1 MSKRL
6 TFIGHDVLR
15 RDPITFLEGLR
26 QRFPNVSETGIQAI
40 AKREL
45 GKKPPRYDQY
55 VQGLFGE
62 DILTDDVTTI
72 AAWRWLTPI
81 LRREV
86 QQASLEQRRAMVDP
100 KGLSATYVWR
110 KDNGWVQEVTDSD
123 ADILRAS
130 GARTWFRDTD
140 MFGTHVPTRM
150 WDFPVIET
158 HTFNNQFDANAYRK
172 EQHRQQQWRGR

>member
-15 RDPITFLEGLR
+15 RDPVKFLDGLR
-26 QRFPNVSETGIQAI
+26 QRFPNVSETGIQEI

-45 GKKPPRYDQY
+45 GKTPPRYDRY
-55 VQGLFGE
+55 VQCLFGE

-72 AAWRWLTPI
+72 PAWRWLTPI
-81 LRREV
+81 LRRQIQGV
-86 QQASLEQRRAMVDP
+86 PIEQRRELVDP
-100 KGLSATYVWR
+100 KGMSATYVWR

-130 GARTWFRDTD
+130 NARTWFRDTD
-140 MFGTHVPTRM
+140 AFGTHVPTRM
-150 WDFPVIET
+150 WDFPVIESQS
-158 HTFNNQFDANAYRK
+158 FDNMFDANAYRK
-172 EQHRQQQWRGR
+172 DQQRKQQWRGR